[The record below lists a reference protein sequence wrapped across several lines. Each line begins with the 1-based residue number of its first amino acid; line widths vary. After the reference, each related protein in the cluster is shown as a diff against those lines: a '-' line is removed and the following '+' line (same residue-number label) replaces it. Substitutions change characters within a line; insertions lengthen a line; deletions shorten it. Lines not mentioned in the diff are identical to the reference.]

1 MCITVTPVSFSPSKM
16 ARLIGAAPRYFGRMD
31 ACVIR
36 DFLEKE
42 RPDVTFGESTAFHE
56 LQTIDLCREL
66 SIPYLQPSTCRFP
79 PGRFSF
85 YRYDTL
91 EPFSGSG
98 ETMSDEQAIKLI
110 NSIVHRTIKP
120 DYMQKYRATL
130 STRLKR
136 WNDLIHLSVAY
147 LGGEHYN
154 TPAPWVKLR
163 IERQRRKLIRK
174 WNALAESRNVGSFK
188 NSFRLLYPMQMQ
200 PEANLDVWGRPYR
213 NQLEMLHHLYDSLP
227 SGAVIFVKPNPK
239 SKYEL
244 TEELLAFI
252 ASHERIV
259 PLRHS
264 VRMDEVLPKINMV
277 VTVTGT
283 IAIECILADIPVVTM
298 VRTLNN
304 DMKNCPFAASF
315 EELRAWMDKVP
326 RGEFPRTDT
335 LDKIRFINRLN
346 NTSFPGIPYETVLN
360 EQNVETCMMAFRK
373 VLKELNSK

>member
-1 MCITVTPVSFSPSKM
+1 
-16 ARLIGAAPRYFGRMD
+16 
-31 ACVIR
+31 
-36 DFLEKE
+36 
-42 RPDVTFGESTAFHE
+42 
-56 LQTIDLCREL
+56 
-66 SIPYLQPSTCRFP
+66 
-79 PGRFSF
+79 
-85 YRYDTL
+85 
-91 EPFSGSG
+91 
-98 ETMSDEQAIKLI
+98 
-110 NSIVHRTIKP
+110 
-120 DYMQKYRATL
+120 
-130 STRLKR
+130 
-136 WNDLIHLSVAY
+136 
-147 LGGEHYN
+147 
-154 TPAPWVKLR
+154 
-163 IERQRRKLIRK
+163 
-174 WNALAESRNVGSFK
+174 
-188 NSFRLLYPMQMQ
+188 MQMQ

-360 EQNVETCMMAFRK
+360 KQNVETCMMAFRK

>member
-1 MCITVTPVSFSPSKM
+1 
-16 ARLIGAAPRYFGRMD
+16 
-31 ACVIR
+31 
-36 DFLEKE
+36 
-42 RPDVTFGESTAFHE
+42 
-56 LQTIDLCREL
+56 
-66 SIPYLQPSTCRFP
+66 
-79 PGRFSF
+79 
-85 YRYDTL
+85 
-91 EPFSGSG
+91 
-98 ETMSDEQAIKLI
+98 
-110 NSIVHRTIKP
+110 
-120 DYMQKYRATL
+120 MQKYRATL

-136 WNDLIHLSVAY
+136 WNDLIHFSVAY

-174 WNALAESRNVGSFK
+174 WNALAESRNVVSFK

-213 NQLEMLHHLYDSLP
+213 NQLEMLHHLYDCLP
-227 SGAVIFVKPNPK
+227 AGAVIFVKPNPK

-259 PLRHS
+259 PLCHS
-264 VRMDEVLPKINMV
+264 IRMDEVLPNVNMV